1 MLVVG
6 LLAEG
11 SGGAKALQQIG
22 VHYPEVRWKKSWKI
36 WPIMDPK
43 YPKIARK
50 VAPKKHVLALF

>member
-22 VHYPEVRWKKSWKI
+22 VHYPEVRWNRRPGGSWSYGLKNGSK
-36 WPIMDPK
+36 K
-43 YPKIARK
+43 YPKIARNK
-50 VAPKKHVLALF
+50 